1 MSEPESGAEVRRA
14 RGDKPDFIAWN
25 AIGPEFS
32 PYFGAFVD
40 LAGQSRLSGL
50 PTPDLQH
57 PQWTNWYSKAEV
69 IGRESVSVPAG
80 TFNAFKVEVWSS
92 RNRTG
97 SQAEAQMEPV
107 RGNYVIWYA
116 PEIKRYV
123 RMQRVV
129 STVASSESE
138 KDVFELVAYRLP

>member
-1 MSEPESGAEVRRA
+1 M
-14 RGDKPDFIAWN
+14 
-25 AIGPEFS
+25 
-32 PYFGAFVD
+32 
-40 LAGQSRLSGL
+40 
-50 PTPDLQH
+50 
-57 PQWTNWYSKAEV
+57 

-97 SQAEAQMEPV
+97 SQTEAQMEPV
-107 RGNYVIWYA
+107 RVNYVIWYA

-129 STVASSESE
+129 STVANSESE
-138 KDVFELVAYRLP
+138 KDVFELVAHRLP

>member
-50 PTPDLQH
+50 PTPDLH

-138 KDVFELVAYRLP
+138 KDVFELVAHRLP

>member
-1 MSEPESGAEVRRA
+1 M
-14 RGDKPDFIAWN
+14 
-25 AIGPEFS
+25 
-32 PYFGAFVD
+32 
-40 LAGQSRLSGL
+40 
-50 PTPDLQH
+50 
-57 PQWTNWYSKAEV
+57 

-80 TFNAFKVEVWSS
+80 TFNAFKLEVWSS

-107 RGNYVIWYA
+107 RVNYLIWYV

-129 STVASSESE
+129 STVANSESE
-138 KDVFELVAYRLP
+138 KDVFELVAHRLP